1 MDSDLSQ
8 FLMTVVTFTMAM
20 TPLLANLGRKIK
32 GQLYTKSVLRDNKIR
47 REIDEISKHVIVIG
61 FTKVGR
67 IVSYILRKR
76 GLNYVV
82 LESNHRVVHIEKNN
96 GYDIYYGDALN
107 ADILR
112 YIGIEKA
119 ESVIVAL
126 EDEVA
131 CIKITRFIHQNFP
144 RTTVVTKSETLNN
157 AERFKKVG
165 ASMVVAK
172 NLETGV
178 QLSKV
183 ALSSVGV
190 GASEI
195 DSALKAFREINSEII
210 KDVILYDENEVSGTI
225 FEKES

>member
-1 MDSDLSQ
+1 
-8 FLMTVVTFTMAM
+8 
-20 TPLLANLGRKIK
+20 
-32 GQLYTKSVLRDNKIR
+32 
-47 REIDEISKHVIVIG
+47 
-61 FTKVGR
+61 
-67 IVSYILRKR
+67 
-76 GLNYVV
+76 
-82 LESNHRVVHIEKNN
+82 
-96 GYDIYYGDALN
+96 
-107 ADILR
+107 
-112 YIGIEKA
+112 
-119 ESVIVAL
+119 VIVAL